1 LLQIAYEPDLDVL
14 RSEGPAEP
22 FNRHILGFFAMS
34 DATIITLRLPKSLVD
49 RADALID
56 ELAED
61 EEALLLGRVSRS
73 IVLRLAVL
81 RGLESL
87 EGQVQA
93 RADSRASGKKARG
106 RAAR

>member
-1 LLQIAYEPDLDVL
+1 
-14 RSEGPAEP
+14 
-22 FNRHILGFFAMS
+22 MS

-87 EGQVQA
+87 ESQVA
-93 RADSRASGKKARG
+93 SRSDSRAGGKKSRG